1 MVGWGRGR
9 GWWWN
14 LLRKETSRRPELGG
28 DYYEFLLN
36 MLSVRNLETPMS
48 DRQVEVEERSGL
60 QAWTCRWRMKL
71 YSMSSFKE
79 RAQRE
84 KRVGLRTKFV

>member
-1 MVGWGRGR
+1 M
-9 GWWWN
+9 
-14 LLRKETSRRPELGG
+14 GG

-36 MLSVRNLETPMS
+36 MLNVRNLETPTS
-48 DRQVEVEERSGL
+48 HRQVEVEESSRL
-60 QAWTCRWRMKL
+60 QAWTCRWWMKL

-84 KRVGLRTKFV
+84 KRVGLRTKLM